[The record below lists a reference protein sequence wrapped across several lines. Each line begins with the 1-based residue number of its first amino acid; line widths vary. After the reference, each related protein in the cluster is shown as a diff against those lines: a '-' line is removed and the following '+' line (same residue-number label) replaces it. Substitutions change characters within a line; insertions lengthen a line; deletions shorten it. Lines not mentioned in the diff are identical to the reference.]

1 MGYSKDILA
10 DYAYRDVMHIGGF
23 LKNGRPALTGIDP
36 QLVADYVILM
46 VNDPLIQDG
55 CSAEQNAKKFLDA
68 PVLIGKTGLVMAYTG
83 LYHGTAVTLVSCGS
97 GGSEAEIVL
106 VELMQY
112 SRANTYLR
120 VGGAGGIS
128 TEMELGAVAI
138 ASGVVR
144 DEGLTKEYI
153 TAAFPAVSSYEVV
166 AAMVQAAE
174 RVRVPY
180 RVGIGRST
188 DSEHLGVGRPSV
200 HGYFQPR
207 HTQLL
212 DNYHRAGVLYTDR
225 ESAAIVGLCAL
236 LGYRGGA
243 VCVVPNNL
251 LTGEEIPMDCAQELA
266 LRVALEGLAV
276 LTEMDRAKAE
286 CQKVYWYPQVN
297 ERERKYDE

>member
-1 MGYSKDILA
+1 MRYPTDILA
-10 DYAYRDVMHIGGF
+10 DYPYRDVMHIGGF

-36 QLVADYVILM
+36 QQVAEYVILM

-55 CSAEQNAKKFLDA
+55 CSAEENTKKFLEA
-68 PVLIGKTGLVMAYTG
+68 PRLVGKTGLVTAWTG
-83 LYHGTAVTLVSCGS
+83 VYHGMDVTLVSCGS
-97 GGSEAEIVL
+97 GGGEAEIVL

-112 SRANTYLR
+112 SRANTYIR

-138 ASGVVR
+138 ASGAVR

-153 TAAFPAVSSYEVV
+153 TPAFPAVSSYEVV
-166 AAMVQAAE
+166 SAMVQGAE
-174 RVRVPY
+174 RVRTPY

-200 HGYFQPR
+200 KGYFQPR

-212 DNYHRAGVLYTDR
+212 DYYHRAGVLYTDR
-225 ESAAIVGLCAL
+225 ESAAVVGLCAL

-251 LTGEEIPMDCAQELA
+251 LTGEEVPMDNAQELA
-266 LRVALEGLAV
+266 LTVALEGLTV
-276 LTEMDRAKAE
+276 LREMDRTKAE
-286 CQKVYWYPQVN
+286 RQKKYWYPEIN
-297 ERERKYDE
+297 ER